1 MNRDDVELVVSKV
14 VEFLKP
20 SLKEKISLVEIFDI
34 SQSIFQDIQFEKN
47 EEDESVT
54 YCLSRDDIE
63 KILKYGDLE
72 IAYEDGKR
80 ITFVLQE
87 DGLNI
92 MTFESGDALMWYDGD
107 EE

>member
-1 MNRDDVELVVSKV
+1 MDKDDVELVVSKT

-20 SLKEKISLVEIFDI
+20 CLNEKISLVEIFDI
-34 SQSIFQDIQFEKN
+34 SQSILQDILFEKN
-47 EEDESVT
+47 QEDEDDR

-63 KILKYGDLE
+63 KILKCGELE

-92 MTFESGDALMWYDGD
+92 MTLESGDAVMWYEGD